1 MPIGPTAA
9 MSPLAPFLQDAG
21 FVMLDGGLSTQLER
35 LGADLGGELWTS
47 RVLLERPELVL
58 RAHTDFLRAGADIIA
73 TSTYQSSIE
82 GFMRAGLTRSRA
94 ADLMR
99 EAVSIA
105 IQARE
110 DFWAGAKRPGRI
122 KPLVAASLG
131 PYGACLHDGSEYHGN
146 YGVETDVLAEF
157 HQQRIALL
165 EHAGADLFAF
175 ETIPSLLE
183 AEAILSVL
191 ESFPGIQAWISFT
204 GRDGQHVAH
213 GERFAE
219 CAARAA
225 QSPQVLAVG
234 VNCTA
239 PSNIPSLLASV
250 ENPAL
255 PLAVY
260 PNSGEQ
266 WDAALEEWTGQACDT
281 MDVVQWHRLGA
292 RLIGGC
298 CRTAANDI
306 RRMRAEL
313 DNALS

>member
-1 MPIGPTAA
+1 
-9 MSPLAPFLQDAG
+9 MSPLAPFLEDAG

-58 RAHTDFLRAGADIIA
+58 RAHTDFLSAGADIIA
-73 TSTYQSSIE
+73 TSTYQSSIA

-110 DFWAGAKRPGRI
+110 DFWAGTRRNGRI

-146 YGVETDVLAEF
+146 YAVEEHVLAEF
-157 HQQRIALL
+157 HHQRIALL
-165 EHAGADLFAF
+165 EQAGADLFAF

-183 AEAILSVL
+183 AEVILAVL
-191 ESFPGIQAWISFT
+191 ESFPGIRAWISFC
-204 GRDGQHVAH
+204 GRDGQRVAH

-219 CAARAA
+219 CVARASE
-225 QSPQVLAVG
+225 SPQILAVG

-250 ENPAL
+250 ENPSA

-260 PNSGEQ
+260 PNSGEH
-266 WDAALEEWTGQACDT
+266 WDAVAGEWRGDACAE
-281 MDVVQWHRLGA
+281 MDVVGWHTLGA

-298 CRTAANDI
+298 CRTAAEDI
-306 RRMRAEL
+306 RRMREEL
-313 DNALS
+313 GNALS

>member
-1 MPIGPTAA
+1 
-9 MSPLAPFLQDAG
+9 
-21 FVMLDGGLSTQLER
+21 
-35 LGADLGGELWTS
+35 
-47 RVLLERPELVL
+47 
-58 RAHTDFLRAGADIIA
+58 
-73 TSTYQSSIE
+73 
-82 GFMRAGLTRSRA
+82 
-94 ADLMR
+94 
-99 EAVSIA
+99 
-105 IQARE
+105 
-110 DFWAGAKRPGRI
+110 
-122 KPLVAASLG
+122 
-131 PYGACLHDGSEYHGN
+131 
-146 YGVETDVLAEF
+146 
-157 HQQRIALL
+157 
-165 EHAGADLFAF
+165 
-175 ETIPSLLE
+175 
-183 AEAILSVL
+183 VL

-225 QSPQVLAVG
+225 HSPQVLAVG

-266 WDAALEEWTGQACDT
+266 WDAALEEWTGQACDA

>member
-1 MPIGPTAA
+1 
-9 MSPLAPFLQDAG
+9 MSPLAPFLEDFG

-58 RAHTDFLRAGADIIA
+58 RAHTDFLSAGADIIA
-73 TSTYQSSIE
+73 TSTYQSSIA

-110 DFWAGAKRPGRI
+110 DFWAGTRRNGRI

-146 YGVETDVLAEF
+146 YAVEEHVLAEF
-157 HQQRIALL
+157 HHQRIALL
-165 EHAGADLFAF
+165 EQAGADLFAF

-183 AEAILSVL
+183 AEVILAVL
-191 ESFPGIQAWISFT
+191 ESFPGIRAWISFC
-204 GRDGQHVAH
+204 GRDGQRVAH

-219 CAARAA
+219 CVARASE
-225 QSPQVLAVG
+225 SPQILAVG

-250 ENPAL
+250 ENPSA

-260 PNSGEQ
+260 PNSGEH
-266 WDAALEEWTGQACDT
+266 WDAVAGEWRGDACAE
-281 MDVVQWHRLGA
+281 MDVVGWHTLGA

-298 CRTAANDI
+298 CRTAAEDI
-306 RRMRAEL
+306 RRMREEL
-313 DNALS
+313 GNALS